1 MQINNVSKKKL
12 KDCLDTLRKSNCVD
26 VFYFADSFGNL
37 KPNDVKKFVISLKK
51 IGIKKLGFTVMIIVD
66 WP

>member
-37 KPNDVKKFVISLKK
+37 KPNDVKKNL
-51 IGIKKLGFTVMIIVD
+51 
-66 WP
+66 